1 MQDYKRILLKMSGEA
16 LMGKQAY
23 GIDTEMLKRFAD
35 DIKEVVD
42 AGYEVALVIGAGN
55 IFRGVA
61 GAAQGLDR
69 ASADYMG
76 MLATMMNAMALQN
89 VLEGEGLE
97 TRLQTAIPMDVVA
110 EPFIRRRALR
120 HMAKGRVVILGAG
133 TGKPFFTTDS
143 AAALRAAEL
152 NCDLL
157 IKATGVDGVY
167 SADPKTD
174 PTAEHYSHISFTE
187 VLVKKLSVMDATAI
201 SLCRDSDLPIMVCS
215 IAERGNLLKA
225 IQGKIKHTLI
235 TEEE

>member
-1 MQDYKRILLKMSGEA
+1 MQKYKRILLKMSGEA
-16 LMGKQAY
+16 LMGDQAY
-23 GIDTEMLKRFAD
+23 GIDTQTLKRFAD

-42 AGYEVALVIGAGN
+42 AGYEVAIVIGAGN

-89 VLEGEGLE
+89 VLEAEGLE

-157 IKATGVDGVY
+157 VKATGVDGVY
-167 SADPKTD
+167 SADPKKD
-174 PTAEHYSHISFTE
+174 PNAEHYSHISFTD
-187 VLVKKLSVMDATAI
+187 VLVKKLQVMDATAI
-201 SLCRDSDLPIMVCS
+201 SLCRDSNLPIMVCA
-215 IAERGNLLKA
+215 IGQKGNLLKA
-225 IQGKIKHTLI
+225 IQGKVRHTLI
-235 TEEE
+235 TEED

>member
-1 MQDYKRILLKMSGEA
+1 
-16 LMGKQAY
+16 MGDQPY
-23 GIDTEMLKRFAD
+23 GIDTKTLKRFAE

-42 AGYEVALVIGAGN
+42 AGYEVAIVIGAGN

-89 VLEGEGLE
+89 VIEAEGIE
-97 TRLQTAIPMDVVA
+97 TRLQSALTMDVVA

-120 HMAKGRVVILGAG
+120 HMEKGRVVILGAG

-157 IKATGVDGVY
+157 VKATGVDGVY
-167 SADPKTD
+167 SADPKKD
-174 PTAEHYSHISFTE
+174 PNATHYPHISFTD
-187 VLVKKLSVMDATAI
+187 VLVKNLQVMDATAI
-201 SLCRDSDLPIMVCS
+201 SLCRDSHLPIMVCS
-215 IAERGNLLKA
+215 IAEKGNLLKA
-225 IQGKIKHTLI
+225 IQGQAKHTLI
-235 TEEE
+235 TE

>member
-1 MQDYKRILLKMSGEA
+1 MQKYKRILLKMSGEA
-16 LMGKQAY
+16 LMGDQAY
-23 GIDTEMLKRFAD
+23 GIDTQTLKRFAD

-42 AGYEVALVIGAGN
+42 AGYEVAIVIGAGN

-89 VLEGEGLE
+89 VLEAEGLE

-157 IKATGVDGVY
+157 VKATGVDGVY
-167 SADPKTD
+167 SADPKKD
-174 PTAEHYSHISFTE
+174 PNAEHYSHISFTD
-187 VLVKKLSVMDATAI
+187 VLVKKLQVMDATAI
-201 SLCRDSDLPIMVCS
+201 SLCRDSNLPIMVCA
-215 IAERGNLLKA
+215 IGEKGNLLKA
-225 IQGKIKHTLI
+225 IQGKVRHTLI
-235 TEEE
+235 TEED